1 MTCADVGAWLSLVER
16 QVWDLNVA
24 SSNLAAPTIF
34 FHPHALTARVERGG
48 EAAIHSGMAGAMPEH
63 LPPGGRPEG

>member
-1 MTCADVGAWLSLVER
+1 MTCPDVGAWLSLVER

-34 FHPHALTARVERGG
+34 FPHNT
-48 EAAIHSGMAGAMPEH
+48 
-63 LPPGGRPEG
+63 